1 MNNNIELVQADR
13 YLSDNKCREISQYI
27 KKSSASYGEMME
39 NIKTLLHY
47 EVERGNPFMIKRL
60 TVLLESVEKIQAIS
74 YSVEAYYTR

>member
-47 EVERGNPFMIKRL
+47 EVERL